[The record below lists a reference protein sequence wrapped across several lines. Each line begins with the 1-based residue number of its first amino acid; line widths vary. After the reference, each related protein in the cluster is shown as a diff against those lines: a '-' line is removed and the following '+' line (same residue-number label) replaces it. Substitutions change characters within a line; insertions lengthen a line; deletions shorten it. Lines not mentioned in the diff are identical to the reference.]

1 MGNRN
6 QETSGEGMD
15 DMFDP
20 AMGEFSDEAYEGLSA
35 DRESTDR
42 EGTAVEAAR
51 ESLQSSEKHKLA
63 EKRRRAEQRIE
74 ELRLREE
81 LGDYDLEFH
90 D

>member
-6 QETSGEGMD
+6 QETSGENME

-20 AMGEFSDEAYEGLSA
+20 PVGEFSDEAYEGLSTDSAGTDHEA
-35 DRESTDR
+35 DAGNSQ
-42 EGTAVEAAR
+42 A
-51 ESLQSSEKHKLA
+51 SKKHELA

>member
-1 MGNRN
+1 
-6 QETSGEGMD
+6 MD

-20 AMGEFSDEAYEGLSA
+20 AIGEFSDDAYESLG
-35 DRESTDR
+35 TDR
-42 EGTAVEAAR
+42 DSLGSEGSN
-51 ESLQSSEKHKLA
+51 ESLQPSAKHQLA
-63 EKRRRAEQRIE
+63 EKRRRAEQRLE